1 MNEIFAPFLLIILGW
16 NDLDPSATMKSSQ
29 AVFIDEQTCQ
39 LAGQQ
44 RMQWIE
50 ADRLKRLEKTKVEQV
65 RTEKAKFLCVRHQSH
80 IQKFHPLTDSK

>member
-39 LAGQQ
+39 MAGQQ
-44 RMQWIE
+44 RMRWIE
-50 ADRLKRLEKTKVEQV
+50 ADRLKRLAKSKAEQV
-65 RTEKAKFLCVRHQSH
+65 RTEKAKFLCVRHQTH
-80 IQKFHPLTDSK
+80 IQKFPPLMDAK